1 MKIERILWPTDFS
14 TSAQQALVH
23 AIRWARR
30 FGAEVHALHVIAVD
44 AGDPHDPAH
53 YAGDA
58 ESLETRLRERTGEAL
73 REVLDAHGTAD
84 LATSVAV
91 EAGKAV
97 APAILR
103 YVGNRGI
110 DLVVMGT
117 HGRRGFRSLLIG
129 SVAEEVMRQ
138 TPCPVLAVRQS
149 DPPEVP
155 GELRRLLVPLDFS
168 PQAAGAVRTAKAL
181 ARIDGGTVRLLH
193 VVETAILPDFYYAAS
208 ESLFLAEPEVRA
220 EAARRLEA
228 LDRETDGDPPVEV
241 EIEVIGGHAAS
252 DIGRRA
258 TEWEAD
264 LVVLPTH
271 GHEGVERLLLGS
283 VADKVLRTTSVP
295 ILVLK
300 PSAPL
305 PDRGTPDAATESSP

>member
-14 TSAQQALVH
+14 TCAQLALVH

-30 FGAEVHALHVIAVD
+30 FGAEVHALHVIAAD
-44 AGDPHDPAH
+44 AEDPHDPAH

-58 ESLETRLRERTGEAL
+58 ESLEAHLRERAGEAL
-73 REVLDAHGTAD
+73 REVLDAHGTGD
-84 LATSVAV
+84 LTTAVAV
-91 EAGKAV
+91 ETGDAP
-97 APAILR
+97 APAIRR
-103 YVGNRGI
+103 YVGDRGI

-129 SVAEEVMRQ
+129 SVAEEVMRE

-149 DPPEVP
+149 DPPDVP
-155 GELRRLLVPLDFS
+155 GALRRILVPLDFS
-168 PQAAGAVRTAKAL
+168 PQAAGAIRTAKAL
-181 ARIDGGTVRLLH
+181 ARIDGGTVHLLH
-193 VVETAILPDFYYAAS
+193 IVETAILPDFYYAAS
-208 ESLFLAEPEVRA
+208 ESLFLAEPEIRA
-220 EAARRLEA
+220 EAARRLER

-264 LVVLPTH
+264 LVVLPTR

-283 VADKVLRTTSVP
+283 VADKVLRTTPVP
-295 ILVLK
+295 VLVLK
-300 PSAPL
+300 PSVPS
-305 PDRGTPDAATESSP
+305 PDSEVSDAATES